1 MILNNMNVSDKSIV
15 LNFLNNIILA
25 QVSLLKQQLIE
36 IQKEK

>member
-15 LNFLNNIILA
+15 LKFLNNIIIA
-25 QVSLLKQQLIE
+25 QVLLLKQQLIE

>member
-1 MILNNMNVSDKSIV
+1 MILNNMNVSDKPIV
-15 LNFLNNIILA
+15 LKFLSNIILA